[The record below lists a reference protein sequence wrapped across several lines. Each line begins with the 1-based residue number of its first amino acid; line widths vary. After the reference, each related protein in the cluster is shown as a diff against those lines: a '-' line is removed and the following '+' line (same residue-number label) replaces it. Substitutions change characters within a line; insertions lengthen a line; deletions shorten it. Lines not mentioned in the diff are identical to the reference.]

1 MVTVFFWWNSLHWQF
16 QNIFNFRTL
25 TKEHIPKRH
34 LDFENP
40 INTKKQFDNT
50 TNRIYGAIQDS
61 ATDPSSNVWGTG
73 RNPANDILRVGR
85 KTKLIEQEIEV
96 HI

>member
-1 MVTVFFWWNSLHWQF
+1 MGISLRWQF

-61 ATDPSSNVWGTG
+61 ATDPSSGVWGTG
-73 RNPANDILRVGR
+73 RNPANDISRVGR
-85 KTKLIEQEIEV
+85 KTKLIEQEIEA